1 MHGTSLLSTPGQFGL
16 VLLPDI
22 SKLPN
27 FDLRMFSEEYI
38 YGYFEFDSN
47 EIEIIRGAKLWK

>member
-1 MHGTSLLSTPGQFGL
+1 MRFLEKYIFE
-16 VLLPDI
+16 LLPDI

-27 FDLRMFSEEYI
+27 FDLRMVSEEYI

-47 EIEIIRGAKLWK
+47 EIEIIREAKLWK